1 MSTITIQVS
10 NSKAMKLIQDL
21 ADLNI
26 IQIVKEVAS
35 VQPEPKTSLP
45 LWQKQLLDERI
56 KNLSEDKKTALDFD
70 EAVREIST
78 ELGL

>member
-10 NSKAMKLIQDL
+10 DSKAMKLIQDL

-26 IQIVKEVAS
+26 IQIVKEVTS
-35 VQPEPKTSLP
+35 VQKEAKTSLP

-56 KNLSEDKKTALDFD
+56 KNLSEDKKTAIDFD
-70 EAVREIST
+70 EAIREVST